1 MTESPFILRAEL
13 DAITRTSEQTRVR
26 MEKRGLFPKRV
37 SIGARKKAR
46 YRADVEAWLAD
57 PEGWAKRHAAGGGA
71 R

>member
-37 SIGARKKAR
+37 TIGARKKAR
-46 YRADVEAWLAD
+46 LRSEVDDWLRD
-57 PEGWAKRHAAGGGA
+57 PEGWGNRHAVSGGA
-71 R
+71 